1 MNLVGREAAGGRNF
15 AASVAI
21 FFLRSRKRIG
31 ERVCWYFGSLETN
44 YRDPPNNKENVINE
58 EVLAR
63 LLGQ

>member
-31 ERVCWYFGSLETN
+31 ERVCWYFGSLEIN